1 MKDKEIENWD
11 TFYATY
17 DEMNGE
23 PILVQNNLV
32 PDEYL
37 SLTEFKERCWKKFLI
52 DHVSYQPSDDSE
64 DEKLDVFVLKS
75 GLKELKVDIFRYPEI
90 HKFFQKLFRL

>member
-64 DEKLDVFVLKS
+64 NEKT
-75 GLKELKVDIFRYPEI
+75 
-90 HKFFQKLFRL
+90 

>member
-1 MKDKEIENWD
+1 MKDKKIENWN

-52 DHVSYQPSDDSE
+52 DHVSYQPSDDSKN
-64 DEKLDVFVLKS
+64 EKCICFEVWIKRIK
-75 GLKELKVDIFRYPEI
+75 G
-90 HKFFQKLFRL
+90 